1 MSMRAQLLKQ
11 IGDRVRETRE
21 ARGLS
26 QEELARK
33 AGCHRTYVGMVERAE
48 KSVSVERLA
57 ALCKALGTT
66 LSDMLRGL

>member
-1 MSMRAQLLKQ
+1 MRAELLKL
-11 IGDRVRETRE
+11 IGNRVRQARE
-21 ARGLS
+21 GRDMS

-57 ALCKALGTT
+57 TLCKALGTT
-66 LSDMLRGL
+66 LSDLLRGL